1 MYKKKVSSI
10 KYHVSKIILIFL
22 LITISSSL
30 NSIASDK
37 ENIKVK
43 KKSKI
48 NQKVFKNVPLN
59 TSDKNP
65 CSPVT
70 PDSPDWEGIIIQ
82 SPVSVSFVRGKIAD
96 DYGAFAIIP
105 ICGYFLLSV
114 DTGSIKAP
122 MKMFAVNSKTK
133 KTFKGEIQDLELN
146 PEIPYDEMNKA
157 FRKEE
162 LKGILIGSYFNI
174 NCINF
179 LDLPEESGTYDIWI
193 EYHGRKSNV
202 VEVKLVAK

>member
-10 KYHVSKIILIFL
+10 KYQVSKTILIIL
-22 LITISSSL
+22 LIIISSSL
-30 NSIASDK
+30 DSFASDK
-37 ENIKVK
+37 ENIKGK

-59 TSDKNP
+59 TSEKNP

-70 PDSPDWEGIIIQ
+70 PDSTDWQGIIIQ
-82 SPVSVSFVRGKIAD
+82 SPVSVSFVKGKIAD
-96 DYGAFAIIP
+96 DYGAFAIVP

-122 MKMFAVNSKTK
+122 MKMFAINLKTQK
-133 KTFKGEIQDLELN
+133 EYRGAIQDLELN

-179 LDLPEESGTYDIWI
+179 LDLPEESATYDIWI
-193 EYHGRKSNV
+193 EYHDRKSNV